1 MTGWQKFERLLAFAT
16 TVLGSLS
23 AVGWVVSVVTGGGLP
38 AALCIVAS
46 LVIVSFGVWWLRWR
60 ERLPWW
66 SGLVLFLV
74 AVYPLA
80 AARVG
85 LESTWSQLASW
96 CGLASLV
103 TAAMMAA
110 RKFDAKPV
118 PPQ

>member
-1 MTGWQKFERLLAFAT
+1 MTGWQKVERFLTVAT

-23 AVGWVVSVVTGGGLP
+23 AVGWVVSFATGDGLL
-38 AALCIVAS
+38 AAAGLVAS
-46 LVIVSFGVWWLRWR
+46 LVIVGFGVCWLRWR

-74 AVYPLA
+74 AIYPLA

-85 LESTWSQLASW
+85 LESVWSQLASW